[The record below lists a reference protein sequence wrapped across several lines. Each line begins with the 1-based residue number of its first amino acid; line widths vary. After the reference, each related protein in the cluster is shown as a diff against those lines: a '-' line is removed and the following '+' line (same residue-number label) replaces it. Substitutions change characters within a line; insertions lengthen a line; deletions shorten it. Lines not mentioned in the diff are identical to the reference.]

1 MSEADIKALQELAE
15 YQRKYMEVQ
24 ARDIQQ
30 LMVERDELRLQVR
43 ALQGYIRDIAEYVAS
58 VLSAID

>member
-1 MSEADIKALQELAE
+1 MSEADIRALQELAE

-43 ALQGYIRDIAEYVAS
+43 ALQGYIRDIAECVAS
-58 VLSAID
+58 VLSAVD